1 MQLSNIKYGL
11 TPNGPNPKR
20 LDVILEEMHAKLT
33 EKTGVNTRQNPESLL
48 NHLLTNIADAI
59 AELWEYGTD
68 VYNSQ
73 YPMSAEGS
81 NLDNAMQFG
90 GITRDMPEKSY
101 YPILCTGVDGT
112 TIPAGTLIAT
122 DTNPSTELTNS
133 AEAQITRASFN
144 KVVIVVASNKT
155 FNAMS
160 AVING
165 KMYSADTLEN
175 LAGAITDDNF
185 NTVYEEGKL
194 FLSAND
200 ETSNNSL
207 ILSEN
212 LTTETVSSVVTFGTS
227 EYGDIV
233 IPNGV
238 ITKIVKS
245 VAGLQE
251 ITNVGSYIA
260 GRLRE
265 TDAEFRKSYVE
276 KIFNRSSS
284 MLESVKSAILENVQG
299 VRSVAVYEN
308 DTNEFD
314 DMGRPPHS
322 IEVVVDGG
330 DKTEI
335 AQQIFNSKCGGIST
349 CCTEENG
356 EIVVLKGIYGE
367 DVTIRFNRPT
377 DIYIWFQIGVTFN
390 GVTNPPSNYADRIKE
405 IVLECMQEIGAG
417 ENVLPQRFAER
428 LGNEIPGIDYYDI
441 RLFVTTD
448 RQETPA
454 EFTERSA
461 KIKPRERAI
470 TSESRIGV
478 KIDG

>member
-1 MQLSNIKYGL
+1 MASKKYGL

-20 LDVILEEMHAKLT
+20 LDVILDEMHSKLT

-68 VYNSQ
+68 VYYSQ
-73 YPMSAEGS
+73 YPMSADGS
-81 NLDNAMQFG
+81 SLDNAMQFG
-90 GITRDMPEKSY
+90 GITREMPTKSY

-122 DTNPSTELTNS
+122 DTNPSTELINS
-133 AEAQITRASFN
+133 ADALITRSSFN
-144 KVVIVVASNKT
+144 KAVIVVASEKNSI
-155 FNAMS
+155 AMS
-160 AVING
+160 MVING
-165 KMYSADTLEN
+165 NMFSADTLEN
-175 LAGAITDDNF
+175 LAAAIADDNF
-185 NTVYEEGKL
+185 NTVYEDGKL
-194 FLSAND
+194 VISSND
-200 ETSNNSL
+200 ETSNNTL

-212 LTTETVSSVVTFGTS
+212 LTTETVSTVVVFGTE
-227 EYGDIV
+227 EYGDII

-260 GRLRE
+260 GRLAE
-265 TDAEFRKSYVE
+265 TDAEFRKSYVD
-276 KIFNRSSS
+276 KIFNRSSA
-284 MLESVKSAILENVQG
+284 MLESIKSAILENVQG
-299 VRSVAVYEN
+299 VKSVAAYEN

-322 IEVVVDGG
+322 VEVVVDGG

-335 AQQIFNSKCGGIST
+335 AQQIFATKCGGIST

-356 EIVVLKGIYGE
+356 EIVVLKGVYGE
-367 DVTIRFNRPT
+367 DVIIRFNRPT
-377 DIYIWFQIGVTFN
+377 NIYVWFQIGVTFN
-390 GVTNPPSNYADRIKE
+390 GVTNPPSNYSERIKE
-405 IVLECMQEIGAG
+405 IVLDCMQNVGAG
-417 ENVLPQRFAER
+417 ENVLPQRFTER

-441 RLFVTTD
+441 RIFASSDL
-448 RQETPA
+448 QETPVD
-454 EFTERSA
+454 FSERSV
-461 KIKPRERAI
+461 KIKPRERAV

>member
-1 MQLSNIKYGL
+1 MQLANQKYGL

-20 LDVILEEMHAKLT
+20 LDVILGEMHSKLT

-68 VYNSQ
+68 VYYSQ
-73 YPMSAEGS
+73 YPMSANGS
-81 NLDNAMQFG
+81 SLDNAMQFG

-122 DTNPSTELTNS
+122 DTNPSTSLTNS
-133 AEAQITRASFN
+133 TDYLITRASFN
-144 KVVIVVASNKT
+144 KASIVVSSDKSPI
-155 FNAMS
+155 AMS
-160 AVING
+160 VVING
-165 KMYSADTLEN
+165 NMFSADNLES
-175 LAGAITDDNF
+175 LADSITDEQF
-185 NTVYEEGKL
+185 TVKCEDGKL
-194 FLSAND
+194 LISAID
-200 ETSNNSL
+200 ETSSNSL

-212 LTTETVSSVVTFGTS
+212 LTTETVSTVAIFGTE

-233 IPNGV
+233 IPDGV

-245 VAGLQE
+245 VAGLQK
-251 ITNVGSYIA
+251 ITNIGGHIA
-260 GRLRE
+260 GRLVE
-265 TDAEFRKSYVE
+265 TDAEFRKSYVD
-276 KIFNRSSS
+276 KIFNRSSA

-299 VRSVAVYEN
+299 VQSVAAYEN

-330 DKTEI
+330 DKTAI
-335 AQQIFNSKCGGIST
+335 AQQIFATKCGGIST

-356 EIVVLKGIYGE
+356 KIVVLKGIYGE

-377 DIYIWFQIGVTFN
+377 NIYVWFQIGVTFN
-390 GVTNPPSNYADRIKE
+390 GVTAPPSNYSDKIKE
-405 IVLECMQEIGAG
+405 IILECMQDVGAG
-417 ENVLPQRFAER
+417 ENVLPQRFTER

-441 RLFVTTD
+441 RIFASSD
-448 RQETPA
+448 QKETPV
-454 EFTERSA
+454 EFTERSV
-461 KIKPRERAI
+461 KIKPRERAV

>member
-1 MQLSNIKYGL
+1 MASQKYGL

-20 LDVILEEMHAKLT
+20 LDVILDEMHSKLT

-59 AELWEYGTD
+59 AELWEYGAD
-68 VYNSQ
+68 VYYSQ

-81 NLDNAMQFG
+81 SLDNAMQFG
-90 GITRDMPEKSY
+90 GITREMPEKSY
-101 YPILCTGVDGT
+101 YSILCTGLDGT

-133 AEAQITRASFN
+133 ADALITRASFN
-144 KVVIVVASNKT
+144 KAVIVTASTNNS
-155 FNAMS
+155 NALS

-165 KMYSADTLEN
+165 NMFSSDTLEN
-175 LAGAITDDNF
+175 LAAAITDENF
-185 NTVYEEGKL
+185 SASYEEGKL
-194 FLSAND
+194 IVSAND
-200 ETSNNSL
+200 ETSNNT
-207 ILSEN
+207 LSEN
-212 LTTETVSSVVTFGTS
+212 LTTETVSTVVVFGTE
-227 EYGDIV
+227 EYGDII
-233 IPNGV
+233 IPDGV

-245 VAGLQE
+245 VAGLQN
-251 ITNVGSYIA
+251 ITNVGGHIS
-260 GRLRE
+260 GRLSE
-265 TDAEFRKSYVE
+265 TDAEFRKSYVD
-276 KIFNRSSS
+276 KIFKRSSS

-299 VRSVAVYEN
+299 VQSVAAYEN

-330 DKTEI
+330 DKIEI
-335 AQQIFNSKCGGIST
+335 AQQIFATKCGGIST

-377 DIYIWFQIGVTFN
+377 DVYIWFQIGVTLN
-390 GVTNPPSNYADRIKE
+390 GTTNPPSNYSDRIKE
-405 IVLECMQEIGAG
+405 IVLECMESVGAG
-417 ENVLPQRFAER
+417 ENVLPQRFTER
-428 LGNEIPGIDYYDI
+428 LGSEIPGIDYYDI
-441 RLFVTTD
+441 RIFSSSNQ
-448 RQETPA
+448 QETPV
-454 EFTERSA
+454 EFTERSV
-461 KIKPRERAI
+461 KIKPRERAV

>member
-1 MQLSNIKYGL
+1 MANQKYGL

-20 LDVILEEMHAKLT
+20 LDVILGEMHSKLT

-68 VYNSQ
+68 VYYSQ

-81 NLDNAMQFG
+81 SLDNAMQFG
-90 GITRDMPEKSY
+90 GITREMPEKSY
-101 YPILCTGVDGT
+101 YSILCTGVDGT

-133 AEAQITRASFN
+133 TDALITRSSFN
-144 KVVIVVASNKT
+144 KAVIVVASDKNSI
-155 FNAMS
+155 AMS

-165 KMYSADTLEN
+165 NMFSADTLES
-175 LAGAITDDNF
+175 LAAAITDDNF
-185 NTVYEEGKL
+185 NAVYEDGKL
-194 FLSAND
+194 FISAND
-200 ETSNNSL
+200 ETSSNSL

-212 LTTETVSSVVTFGTS
+212 LTTETVSTIVGFGTE

-233 IPNGV
+233 IPDGV

-251 ITNVGSYIA
+251 ITNVGGYIA
-260 GRLRE
+260 GRLVE
-265 TDAEFRKSYVE
+265 TDVEFRKSYVD
-276 KIFNRSSS
+276 KIFNRSSA
-284 MLESVKSAILENVQG
+284 MLESIKSAILENVQG
-299 VRSVAVYEN
+299 VQSVAAYEN

-335 AQQIFNSKCGGIST
+335 AQQIFATKCGGIST

-356 EIVVLKGIYGE
+356 EVVVLKGIYGE

-377 DIYIWFQIGVTFN
+377 NVYVWFQIGVTFN
-390 GVTNPPSNYADRIKE
+390 GATNPPSNYSERIKE
-405 IVLECMQEIGAG
+405 IVLECMQNVGAG
-417 ENVLPQRFAER
+417 ENVLPQRFTER
-428 LGNEIPGIDYYDI
+428 LVKEIPGIDYYDI
-441 RLFVTTD
+441 RIFSSAD
-448 RQETPA
+448 KQETPS
-454 EFTERSA
+454 EFTERSV
-461 KIKPRERAI
+461 KIKPRERAV
-470 TSESRIGV
+470 TFESRIGV

>member
-1 MQLSNIKYGL
+1 MANKKYGL

-20 LDVILEEMHAKLT
+20 LDVILEEMHSKLT
-33 EKTGVNTRQNPESLL
+33 ERTGVNTRQNPESLL

-68 VYNSQ
+68 VYYSQ

-81 NLDNAMQFG
+81 SLDNAMQFG
-90 GITRDMPEKSY
+90 GITREMPAKSY

-122 DTNPSTELTNS
+122 DTNPSTDLTNS
-133 AEAQITRASFN
+133 TDALITRASFN
-144 KVVIVVASNKT
+144 KAVIVVASDKNPI
-155 FNAMS
+155 AMS

-165 KMYSADTLEN
+165 NMFSADTLEN
-175 LAGAITDDNF
+175 LAAAITDDNF
-185 NTVYEEGKL
+185 NVTYEEGKL
-194 FLSAND
+194 LISAND
-200 ETSNNSL
+200 DTSSNTL

-212 LTTETVSSVVTFGTS
+212 LTTETVSTVVVFGTE
-227 EYGDIV
+227 EYGDII

-260 GRLRE
+260 GRLAE
-265 TDAEFRKSYVE
+265 TDVDFRRSYVD
-276 KIFNRSSS
+276 KIFNRSSA
-284 MLESVKSAILENVQG
+284 MLESVKSSILENVQG
-299 VRSVAVYEN
+299 VQSVAVYEN
-308 DTNEFD
+308 DTNDFD

-335 AQQIFNSKCGGIST
+335 AQQIFSTKCGGIST

-356 EIVVLKGIYGE
+356 EKVVLKGVYGE

-377 DIYIWFQIGVTFN
+377 NIYVWFQIGVTFN
-390 GVTNPPSNYADRIKE
+390 GATNPPSNYSERIKE
-405 IVLECMQEIGAG
+405 IILECMQNVGAG
-417 ENVLPQRFAER
+417 ENVLPQRFTER

-441 RLFVTTD
+441 RIFASTD
-448 RQETPA
+448 QQETPT
-454 EFTERSA
+454 EFTERSV
-461 KIKPRERAI
+461 KIKPRERAV

>member
-1 MQLSNIKYGL
+1 MANKKYGL

-20 LDVILEEMHAKLT
+20 LDVILEEMHSKLI

-68 VYNSQ
+68 VYHSQ

-81 NLDNAMQFG
+81 SLDNAMQFG
-90 GITRDMPEKSY
+90 GITREMPAKSY

-133 AEAQITRASFN
+133 TDALITRSSFN
-144 KVVIVVASNKT
+144 KAVIVVASDKNSI
-155 FNAMS
+155 AMS

-165 KMYSADTLEN
+165 NMFSADTLEN
-175 LAGAITDDNF
+175 LAAAITDDNF
-185 NTVYEEGKL
+185 NVAYEEGKL
-194 FLSAND
+194 LISAND
-200 ETSNNSL
+200 ETSSNSL

-212 LTTETVSSVVTFGTS
+212 LTTETVGTVVVFGTE
-227 EYGDIV
+227 EYGDII
-233 IPNGV
+233 IPDGV

-245 VAGLQE
+245 VAGLQK
-251 ITNVGSYIA
+251 ITNIGGYIA
-260 GRLRE
+260 GRLAE
-265 TDAEFRKSYVE
+265 TDAEFRKSYVD
-276 KIFNRSSS
+276 KIFNRSSA

-299 VRSVAVYEN
+299 VQSVAAYEN

-335 AQQIFNSKCGGIST
+335 AQQIFATKCGGIST

-356 EIVVLKGIYGE
+356 EVVVLKGIYGE
-367 DVTIRFNRPT
+367 DVIIRFNRPT
-377 DIYIWFQIGVTFN
+377 NVYVWFQIGVTFN
-390 GVTNPPSNYADRIKE
+390 GATNPPSNYSERIKE
-405 IVLECMQEIGAG
+405 IVLECMQNVGAG
-417 ENVLPQRFAER
+417 ENVLPQRFTER
-428 LGNEIPGIDYYDI
+428 LGKEIPGIDYYDI
-441 RLFVTTD
+441 RIFSSPD
-448 RQETPA
+448 KQETPS
-454 EFTERSA
+454 EFTERSV
-461 KIKPRERAI
+461 KIKPRERAV

>member
-1 MQLSNIKYGL
+1 MANEKYGL

-48 NHLLTNIADAI
+48 NHLLTNVADAI

-68 VYNSQ
+68 IYYSQ

-81 NLDNAMQFG
+81 SLDNAMQFG
-90 GITRDMPEKSY
+90 GITRGMPEKSY
-101 YPILCTGVDGT
+101 YSILCTGVDGT

-122 DTNPSTELTNS
+122 DTNPSIELTNS
-133 AEAQITRASFN
+133 SEALITRSSFN
-144 KVVIVVASNKT
+144 KAVVVVASDKSSS
-155 FNAMS
+155 AMS
-160 AVING
+160 VVING
-165 KMYSADTLEN
+165 NMFSADTLEN
-175 LAGAITDDNF
+175 LAYAIIDENF
-185 NTVYEEGKL
+185 AASYEDGKL
-194 FLSAND
+194 LLSAND

-212 LTTETVSSVVTFGTS
+212 LTTETVSTVVNFGTE

-233 IPNGV
+233 IPYGV

-245 VAGLQE
+245 VAGLRE
-251 ITNVGSYIA
+251 ITNVGSYVA
-260 GRLRE
+260 GRLAE

-284 MLESVKSAILENVQG
+284 MLESIKSAILENVQG
-299 VRSVAVYEN
+299 VLSVAVYEN

-335 AQQIFNSKCGGIST
+335 AQQIFASKCGGIST
-349 CCTEENG
+349 YCTEEDG
-356 EIVVLKGIYGE
+356 EVVILKGIYGE

-377 DIYIWFQIGVTFN
+377 NIYVWFQIGVTFN
-390 GVTNPPSNYADRIKE
+390 GVTNPPSNYSDRIKE
-405 IVLECMQEIGAG
+405 IVLECMQDVGAG
-417 ENVLPQRFAER
+417 EDVLPQRFTER
-428 LGNEIPGIDYYDI
+428 LGDEIAGIDYYDI
-441 RLFVTTD
+441 RIFASSD
-448 RQETPA
+448 KQETPT
-454 EFTERSA
+454 EFTERSV
-461 KIKPRERAI
+461 KIKPRERAA

-478 KIDG
+478 RIDG